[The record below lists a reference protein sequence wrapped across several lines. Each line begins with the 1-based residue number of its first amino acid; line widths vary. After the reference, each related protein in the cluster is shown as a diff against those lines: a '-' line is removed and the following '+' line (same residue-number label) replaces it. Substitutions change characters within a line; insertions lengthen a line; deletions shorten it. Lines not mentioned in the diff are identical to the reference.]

1 MKNLDNNF
9 KVIKALNNNVLFVTQ
24 NNKEKILFK
33 KGIGFGKKVGD
44 MLPVDIPVDKKFSI
58 ENESNSNSFKQIISA
73 VDSNIVG
80 ICEEIISMIV
90 NELNENLN
98 EKIHIS
104 LIDHISYTI
113 KRLKTNDVIQNPFL
127 IETETLYKREF
138 EIAKKAAKMLEEK
151 INIKIP
157 ESEIG
162 FITLHI
168 HSARNKG
175 KLSNTIKYAF
185 LSNAVVDLVEK
196 ELGIKIDK
204 HSLDYARFVTH
215 IRFAVERIINNTP
228 IKSELLNAI
237 KDKYPDSYRISNK
250 VCKLIEKEL
259 YKEVDEDE
267 TACLAIHIER
277 IKNNAKKQ

>member
-24 NNKEKILFK
+24 NDKEKILFK
-33 KGIGFGKKVGD
+33 KGIGFGKKAGD

-80 ICEEIISMIV
+80 VCEEIISMIA

-127 IETETLYKREF
+127 IETETLYKKEF

-196 ELGIKIDK
+196 ELNTKIDR

-250 VCKLIEKEL
+250 VSELIEKEL
-259 YKEVDEDE
+259 YKDVDEDE
-267 TACLAIHIER
+267 TACLTIHIER
-277 IKNNAKKQ
+277 IKNNAR

>member
-1 MKNLDNNF
+1 MKSLDNNF
-9 KVIKALNNNVLFVTQ
+9 KVIKTLNNNVLFVTQ

-44 MLPVDIPVDKKFSI
+44 TLPVDKKFSI
-58 ENESNSNSFKQIISA
+58 ENESNSNSFKKIISA
-73 VDSNIVG
+73 VDGNIVG
-80 ICEEIISMIV
+80 LCEEIISMIA

-104 LIDHISYTI
+104 LIDHISYKI

-127 IETETLYKREF
+127 IETETLYKKEF

-196 ELGIKIDK
+196 ELGIKIDR

-215 IRFAVERIINNTP
+215 IRFAVERIINNIP
-228 IKSELLNAI
+228 IKSELLNEI

-250 VCKLIEKEL
+250 VSKLIQREL
-259 YKEVDEDE
+259 YKDVDEDE
-267 TACLAIHIER
+267 TAFLTIHIER
-277 IKNNAKKQ
+277 IKNNER

>member
-1 MKNLDNNF
+1 MKSLDNNF
-9 KVIKALNNNVLFVTQ
+9 KVIKTLNNNVLFVTQ

-44 MLPVDIPVDKKFSI
+44 TLPVDKKFSI
-58 ENESNSNSFKQIISA
+58 ENESNSNSFKKIISA
-73 VDSNIVG
+73 VDGNIVG
-80 ICEEIISMIV
+80 LCEEIISMIA

-127 IETETLYKREF
+127 IETETLYKKEF

-196 ELGIKIDK
+196 ELGIKIDR

-215 IRFAVERIINNTP
+215 IRFAVERIINNIP
-228 IKSELLNAI
+228 IKSELLNEI

-250 VCKLIEKEL
+250 VSKLIQREL
-259 YKEVDEDE
+259 YKDVDEDE
-267 TACLAIHIER
+267 TAFLTIHIER
-277 IKNNAKKQ
+277 IKNNER

>member
-1 MKNLDNNF
+1 MKSLDNNF
-9 KVIKALNNNVLFVTQ
+9 KVIKTLNNNVLFVTQ
-24 NNKEKILFK
+24 NDKEKILFK

-44 MLPVDIPVDKKFSI
+44 TLPVDIPVDKKFSI
-58 ENESNSNSFKQIISA
+58 EDESNSNSFKKIISA

-80 ICEEIISMIV
+80 LCEEIISMIA

-113 KRLKTNDVIQNPFL
+113 KRLKANDVIQNPFL
-127 IETETLYKREF
+127 IETETLYKKEF

-196 ELGIKIDK
+196 ELGIKIDR

-215 IRFAVERIINNTP
+215 IRFAVERIINNIP
-228 IKSELLNAI
+228 IKSELLNEI

-250 VCKLIEKEL
+250 VSKLMQKEL
-259 YKEVDEDE
+259 YKDVDEDE
-267 TACLAIHIER
+267 TAFITIHIER
-277 IKNNAKKQ
+277 IKNSER